1 MNFRTPEN
9 LRIFWSSFF
18 VCSWTEFVLFC
29 RTKENQKGRR
39 CPQSMKAPVGL
50 LSRRP
55 VCEANAACSA
65 RQGHSDFDALQPG
78 VDCSLLAPK
87 ENQKSASDFDALD
100 PRIKGCS
107 PLIIPKQKSKRK
119 NASRFAQTGCG
130 AQRPLRALSGTR
142 VLLTAAPT
150 APPCI
155 RRWRRSSPLH
165 FFLASPIRRPLSR
178 CGGSSPQGS
187 GKLAKTV
194 NCKLFMNPIDKAD
207 E

>member
-39 CPQSMKAPVGL
+39 CPQGMKAPVGL

-55 VCEANAACSA
+55 VCEANAACLA
-65 RQGHSDFDALQPG
+65 RQGHGDFDALQPG
-78 VDCSLLAPK
+78 GDCSLLAPK

-119 NASRFAQTGCG
+119 NASRFAK
-130 AQRPLRALSGTR
+130 RIFR
-142 VLLTAAPT
+142 
-150 APPCI
+150 
-155 RRWRRSSPLH
+155 
-165 FFLASPIRRPLSR
+165 ASPIRRPLSR

-194 NCKLFMNPIDKAD
+194 NCKLFMNPIDKAG